1 MLYGKR
7 NFFLNNKGSLCYK
20 NSFFLILSAMSSQP
34 ITWSNWSGKLKTTP
48 TKPWPW
54 RARLLLKE
62 AAAAASA
69 APWYKSLW
77 ESTFQQVLTIIRS
90 LPGYSAKVWGV
101 LCSFKCISSKKD
113 TRMSMLLWRKADAFK
128 TGRKMSVTLVKFQFW
143 FRDCVFVDMVPSV
156 VFKGCEH
163 THLVAWSV

>member
-1 MLYGKR
+1 MDTCICTAESLCCPPETIAMLFIGYTLIQNK
-7 NFFLNNKGSLCYK
+7 NVVWKKKFFLNNKGSLCYK

-54 RARLLLKE
+54 RAKLLLKE
-62 AAAAASA
+62 AAAAASV

-77 ESTFQQVLTIIRS
+77 ESTFQQVLTIIHS

-101 LCSFKCISSKKD
+101 LCSFKCINSKKD
-113 TRMSMLLWRKADAFK
+113 RRMSMLLGGKQMPLRLEEKCQ
-128 TGRKMSVTLVKFQFW
+128 L
-143 FRDCVFVDMVPSV
+143 
-156 VFKGCEH
+156 
-163 THLVAWSV
+163 L